1 MCTVGVPHAHQ
12 SQKQVL
18 DLWEPALLMAV
29 SHCVSGHTTEL
40 SDTCNRRGKM
50 KKEIFLELIHLK
62 GEISIRHPSP
72 LFMGILDND
81 KSTIF
86 AVSPMAITNGA

>member
-1 MCTVGVPHAHQ
+1 
-12 SQKQVL
+12 
-18 DLWEPALLMAV
+18 
-29 SHCVSGHTTEL
+29 
-40 SDTCNRRGKM
+40 M